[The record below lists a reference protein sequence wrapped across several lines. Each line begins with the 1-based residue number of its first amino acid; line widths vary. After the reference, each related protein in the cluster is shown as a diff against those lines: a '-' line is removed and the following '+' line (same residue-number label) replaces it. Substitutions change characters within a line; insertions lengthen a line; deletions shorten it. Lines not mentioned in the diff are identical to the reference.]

1 MTSTQPFSDQ
11 VFSTVTRAYDAQDES
26 DREAYLAR
34 LVLLLS
40 QRLDDIGTVID
51 CVERAALKETS

>member
-11 VFSTVTRAYDAQDES
+11 VFSIVTAGYDGQDE
-26 DREAYLAR
+26 DAREAYLAR

-40 QRLDDIGTVID
+40 QRINDIGIVAD
-51 CVERAALKETS
+51 CAEKAALNDIS